1 MKKYI
6 IVRNKIILPNSI
18 YHVIQRAPGDE
29 LLFKSDKDKMIFLT
43 LIQKIIPKFQLKL
56 ISYSLMPNHIHLQ
69 IKTNKP
75 NLSEG
80 MKSLFEQYAKKFNY
94 RHKRKGHVFH
104 GVYRAVYC
112 DTNFSSLIVSIY
124 IHLNAY
130 KTKIV
135 KKLFSYKWDSLNEFI
150 NDGNNKITDNTIIL
164 NLLNKDI
171 KIAKN
176 LYKKMII
183 QLSLSKNYNISD
195 NKDTIWNFY
204 KDCSKSMKLSE
215 FI

>member
-6 IVRNKIILPNSI
+6 IVRNKTILPDSI

-29 LLFKSDKDKMIFLT
+29 LLFKSDRDKMIFLT
-43 LIQKIIPKFQLKL
+43 LIQKVIPKFQLKL
-56 ISYSLMPNHIHLQ
+56 ISFSLMPNHIHLQ
-69 IKTNKP
+69 IKTKKP
-75 NLSEG
+75 NLSIG
-80 MKSLFEQYAKKFNY
+80 MKSLFERYAKIFNF

-112 DTNFSSLIVSIY
+112 DSNFSALIVSIY

-130 KTKIV
+130 KAKIV
-135 KKLFSYKWDSLNEFI
+135 KDPFSYKWHSLNEFV
-150 NDGNNKITDNTIIL
+150 NNGTQNITDNSIIL

-171 KIAKN
+171 NRAKS

-183 QLSLSKNYNISD
+183 NLSLSKNYNISD
-195 NKDTIWNFY
+195 NKEAIWNFY